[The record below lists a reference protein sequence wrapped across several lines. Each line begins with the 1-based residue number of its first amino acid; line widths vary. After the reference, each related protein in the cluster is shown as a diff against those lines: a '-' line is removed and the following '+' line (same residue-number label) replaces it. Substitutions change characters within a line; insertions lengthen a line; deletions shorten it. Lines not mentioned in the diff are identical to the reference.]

1 MSFKKP
7 VLIVTKFEIVRQLKK
22 PTFWIALLL
31 LPVLLLSIVGIAA
44 LSESQT
50 EEALSSAQ
58 SFTGKTIGLLD
69 EAEII
74 DARLLTDE
82 GFANIVGDDVK
93 LRVYDKNDEKSLA
106 GALSEVKQGQI
117 DIFYHLA
124 KDFVETKEVKYYSFQ
139 RDKALLVNREGVLR
153 TLLSSSAYLQTTP
166 ENALILTNGYKM
178 TETTYGENGEEVN
191 LLGQAIV
198 PLAILVI
205 FYILICVFGNR
216 LLMSVVEEKEN
227 RISEMILTAVS
238 AKDLI
243 IGKIISLIVLGFLQI
258 AVFIIPL
265 LCILF
270 INRDN
275 PMVSDILSVIEW
287 NPTTILMNIA
297 LLLFSYF
304 FFAGACTFV
313 GALVPTARDASQ
325 FIAPVMIG
333 IVLPLYFLQLFI
345 SGENSALTYVMSY
358 FPLTAPIALMLRN
371 AFGTLPVW
379 EFLIGI
385 VELSIVSIV
394 VLRLTVKTFQKNAI
408 NFSVVKLNFKPK
420 KRWKQSR

>member
-1 MSFKKP
+1 
-7 VLIVTKFEIVRQLKK
+7 
-22 PTFWIALLL
+22 
-31 LPVLLLSIVGIAA
+31 
-44 LSESQT
+44 
-50 EEALSSAQ
+50 
-58 SFTGKTIGLLD
+58 
-69 EAEII
+69 
-74 DARLLTDE
+74 
-82 GFANIVGDDVK
+82 
-93 LRVYDKNDEKSLA
+93 
-106 GALSEVKQGQI
+106 
-117 DIFYHLA
+117 
-124 KDFVETKEVKYYSFQ
+124 
-139 RDKALLVNREGVLR
+139 
-153 TLLSSSAYLQTTP
+153 
-166 ENALILTNGYKM
+166 M

-216 LLMSVVEEKEN
+216 LLMSVVEGKEN

-243 IGKIISLIVLGFLQI
+243 IGKIISLIALGFLQI

-287 NPTTILMNIA
+287 NPTTILMNTA

-385 VELSIVSIV
+385 VELSIVSII

-420 KRWKQSR
+420 KRWK